1 MEMSGLCDLLPLSFT
16 LFQNGTEIMKTGL
29 RMYLSV
35 GGFLLRGDQQ
45 IQGNIDGTTPDLRQ
59 IFPTRVFFRS
69 SFLKCPEHTFVDSL
83 ILKSFPSSHPMACIH
98 FFFNMF
104 SLEN

>member
-35 GGFLLRGDQQ
+35 GGFLLRGDLQ